1 MPMRPNSASK
11 PDGQVPNQV
20 SVRLVRFEE
29 AGRTGRGYREVSCPV
44 FHPDIAD
51 HLHDIAD
58 RLARLAPCHRD
69 PFKFHEDKSELV
81 AELRRLAAND
91 NLPRRVAA

>member
-1 MPMRPNSASK
+1 MI
-11 PDGQVPNQV
+11 
-20 SVRLVRFEE
+20 L
-29 AGRTGRGYREVSCPV
+29 
-44 FHPDIAD
+44 AD
-51 HLHDIAD
+51 RLHDIAD